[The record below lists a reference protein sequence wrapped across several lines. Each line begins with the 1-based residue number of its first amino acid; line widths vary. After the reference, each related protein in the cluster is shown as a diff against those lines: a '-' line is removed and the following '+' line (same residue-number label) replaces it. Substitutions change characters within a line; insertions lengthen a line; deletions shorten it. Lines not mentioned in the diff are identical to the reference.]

1 MNKRNIHDAFFRKFF
16 SDKKFAVDIFR
27 VALPPVQFNLFAWE
41 SLKPEETSYFDHE
54 GNEKKADLVFTVK
67 LKKNRKAANLVM
79 LLEHKSYN
87 DVRVMQQIL
96 EYQTVLYAKHK
107 KPVIPIIVHQGSK
120 ELKKRPR
127 FQDTL
132 KDMTPTV
139 RRHFGEIALNFTCL
153 PVDIRRIDW
162 RDKGLTA
169 GPIFYTMAQVKRMG
183 RESFKEFARLCK
195 GSVNKRIRKILLDE
209 GINYFHR
216 YDPIKFSWDWIGKI
230 VTETFDEGDR
240 MKERILGELENRL
253 MMRETLKR
261 QLAAPEASVGLLRSR
276 PHREDSQSQCN
287 PVFNP
292 CERNAPPKIAFGKID
307 LKQKIYFKPDA
318 GGAYMS
324 EYNIGVDYHKKFT
337 YFVVKDSKGKV
348 LKNGQL
354 PNEKD
359 RVADFLSPFK
369 KDSSAVIESCRN
381 WCVMHDWLEEL
392 VDEVVLANPY
402 KVKAI
407 AEAKIK
413 TDKIDASVL
422 ADLLRADMVPTCYVA
437 PREVRDMRNLLRE
450 RIFFVRMRTMAKNR
464 IITIFD
470 RYPEERKGLKL
481 QTDIFGKSGRSQFD
495 KVALR
500 EPDRALIDRELNY
513 IDVVNIFI
521 KEIEEVVEENF
532 KESKNAKTLKTIPG
546 IGKFFSMLIDA
557 EIGTVGRFKNEK
569 SLACYAGLVPSTY
582 SSGGKTHQGR
592 LIKRGNKLLRWAFV
606 EAVAPAIRTDE
617 RLRFEYDLLRKRM
630 NYNKAKVAIARKLL
644 TIAYN
649 CLKYKKNYKGMNK
662 LELEEF
668 KFRRAA

>member
-1 MNKRNIHDAFFRKFF
+1 
-16 SDKKFAVDIFR
+16 
-27 VALPPVQFNLFAWE
+27 
-41 SLKPEETSYFDHE
+41 
-54 GNEKKADLVFTVK
+54 
-67 LKKNRKAANLVM
+67 
-79 LLEHKSYN
+79 
-87 DVRVMQQIL
+87 
-96 EYQTVLYAKHK
+96 
-107 KPVIPIIVHQGSK
+107 
-120 ELKKRPR
+120 
-127 FQDTL
+127 
-132 KDMTPTV
+132 
-139 RRHFGEIALNFTCL
+139 
-153 PVDIRRIDW
+153 
-162 RDKGLTA
+162 
-169 GPIFYTMAQVKRMG
+169 
-183 RESFKEFARLCK
+183 
-195 GSVNKRIRKILLDE
+195 
-209 GINYFHR
+209 
-216 YDPIKFSWDWIGKI
+216 
-230 VTETFDEGDR
+230 

-276 PHREDSQSQCN
+276 PYREDSQSQCN

-348 LKNGQL
+348 LRNGQL

-413 TDKIDASVL
+413 TDKIDATVL

-464 IITIFD
+464 IVTIFD

-500 EPDRALIDRELNY
+500 EADRALIDRELNY

-557 EIGTVGRFKNEK
+557 EIGDVGRFKNEK

-606 EAVAPAIRTDE
+606 EAVVPAISSDE

-630 NYNKAKVAIARKLL
+630 NYNKAKVAMARKLL

-668 KFRRAA
+668 IPIPKNNFPF